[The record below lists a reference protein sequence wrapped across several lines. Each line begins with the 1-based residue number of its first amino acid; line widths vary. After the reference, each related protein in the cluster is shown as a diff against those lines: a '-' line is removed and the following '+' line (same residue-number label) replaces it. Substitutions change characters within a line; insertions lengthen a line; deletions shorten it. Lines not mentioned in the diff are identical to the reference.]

1 MTIATIIGLM
11 AAFCTTLSFLPQA
24 IHTIKTKNTSGIS
37 LLMYSIFTIG
47 TFLWLAFGIMT
58 NNLPVILA
66 NCITAILALVIL
78 GYKLKYK

>member
-47 TFLWLAFGIMT
+47 TLLWLAFGIMT

>member
-47 TFLWLAFGIMT
+47 TLLWLAFGIMT

-66 NCITAILALVIL
+66 NCVTTVLALVIL
-78 GYKLKYK
+78 CYKLKYK

>member
-1 MTIATIIGLM
+1 MAFATIIGLL

-37 LLMYSIFTIG
+37 LSMYSIFTIG
-47 TFLWLAFGIMT
+47 TLLWLAFGIMT

-66 NCITAILALVIL
+66 NCVTTVLAIVIL